1 MIDLHMHSY
10 YSDDGEFQPEELV
23 QKCKEEG
30 IRYMA
35 IADHNCVRA
44 VEKEE
49 RQPRK
54 RGFILSQ
61 G

>member
-30 IRYMA
+30 IRPWK
-35 IADHNCVRA
+35 
-44 VEKEE
+44 KEE